1 MAAAWWAGLAR
12 SPDRV
17 ARGASGG
24 PEPAPLAHSQYGRA
38 NRPKGR
44 IWAVIML
51 PPRPM
56 PSGGGLR
63 RPPACM
69 GAATASLA
77 ALTYFLCVAQS
88 AAVERPAAWL
98 AGGVFEHQMPE
109 LAKGTSIRTYD

>member
-1 MAAAWWAGLAR
+1 
-12 SPDRV
+12 
-17 ARGASGG
+17 
-24 PEPAPLAHSQYGRA
+24 
-38 NRPKGR
+38 
-44 IWAVIML
+44 
-51 PPRPM
+51 
-56 PSGGGLR
+56 
-63 RPPACM
+63 M